1 MGKLATETRRA
12 QRLLLT
18 ALRAPETMP
27 ALPFADWELL
37 LRVARRVRLLG
48 RLECDLSRAGLLGKI
63 PPRAAAHLRASRN
76 VIAHRNTLVSWEI
89 NRILWALEGTEAPL
103 ILLKGA
109 AYASAELPPARGR
122 IFADVDLLVPEE
134 LIVEVEERLLEH
146 GWFKMPIDPY
156 DDRYYRVWMHEIPP
170 LRHRER
176 GTEIDIHH
184 RLLPRTSRFKSD
196 PVLLF
201 ASARPLADPRLRVL
215 APADM
220 VLHAL
225 VHLFLEGDPDEGLRL
240 RDLVDVHDLLC
251 YHGHEPGFW
260 AGLGPRARELGFER
274 PLFYGLHYAHRLLG
288 TLIPPE
294 VLQELKDAAPSWLIR
309 KFMDHLICLAL
320 LPGHPDY
327 PSRWAALGRSIMYV
341 RAHWLRMPPLLLARH
356 LSYKAW
362 LRFRGVRKQIDL
374 AQLDLK
380 QQ

>member
-1 MGKLATETRRA
+1 
-12 QRLLLT
+12 
-18 ALRAPETMP
+18 MP

-37 LRVARRVRLLG
+37 LRVARRARLLG
-48 RLECDLSRAGLLGKI
+48 RLECDLSRAGLLGSI

-76 VIAHRNTLVSWEI
+76 VIVHRNTLVRWEI
-89 NRILWALEGTEAPL
+89 NRILWALNGTEVPL
-103 ILLKGA
+103 VLLKGA
-109 AYASAELPPARGR
+109 AYVVAELPPARGR

-134 LIVEVEERLLEH
+134 SIAKVEERLLER
-146 GWFKMPIDPY
+146 GWFKMQIDPY

-184 RLLPRTSRFKSD
+184 RLLPRTSRLKSD
-196 PVLLF
+196 PVPLF
-201 ASARPLADPRLRVL
+201 AAARPLADPRLSVL

-251 YHGHEPGFW
+251 YHGQEPGFW
-260 AGLGPRARELGFER
+260 AALGPRARELGFER
-274 PLFYGLHYAHRLLG
+274 PLFYGLHHAHRLLG
-288 TLIPPE
+288 TPIPTD
-294 VLQELKDAAPSWLIR
+294 VLQELDDAAPLWLIR
-309 KFMDHLICLAL
+309 KLMDHLIHLTL

-327 PSRWAALGRSIMYV
+327 PSWWAALGRRLMYV
-341 RAHWLRMPPLLLARH
+341 RAHWLRMPPVLLARH
-356 LSYKAW
+356 LSHKAW